1 MGIKNLNRYLKDNC
15 KESIKCINISDLKGQ
30 KIAVDISIYLYKYE
44 ADNALLENMY
54 LMLSIFRQYQIIPI
68 FIFDGKSPPEK
79 KQLLQ
84 KRKDDKEDAKKEY
97 ERLSDRIKSND
108 DINEDELKDINS
120 TMDLLKKQFIY
131 MGRGKTEKVKELI
144 RAYGSTYYD
153 APGEADEL
161 CAMLVIKKKV
171 WACLSEDMDLFVYG
185 CSRVLR
191 YFSLLNHNVVL
202 YYTKGILEELKMDQN
217 EFREICVLSG
227 TDYNIN
233 ANGDN
238 KSISI
243 YQAIKYFHKYKNN
256 KNNNQTFYE
265 GINNSNYVLDYELLI
280 KINEMF
286 NILNKYNLDLFKK
299 IKIINGPINMSS
311 VKEIMKEDDFI
322 FLG

>member
-256 KNNNQTFYE
+256 NQTFYE

>member
-1 MGIKNLNRYLKDNC
+1 MVIYGILWSPIY
-15 KESIKCINISDLKGQ
+15 
-30 KIAVDISIYLYKYE
+30 DI
-44 ADNALLENMY
+44 MV
-54 LMLSIFRQYQIIPI
+54 
-68 FIFDGKSPPEK
+68 
-79 KQLLQ
+79 Q